1 MLNHIDEQDRITV
14 PSDHGWQTIDADSER
29 REPGDGVWIHV
40 AAVYNGSHMII
51 YKNGVE
57 VARMEKTGMID
68 QNPQVPVWIGS
79 NPTVAI
85 SKPFDGIIDD
95 VRVYDR
101 ALSPG
106 EINRLASGLV
116 D

>member
-1 MLNHIDEQDRITV
+1 
-14 PSDHGWQTIDADSER
+14 
-29 REPGDGVWIHV
+29 
-40 AAVYNGSHMII
+40 
-51 YKNGVE
+51 
-57 VARMEKTGMID
+57 MID